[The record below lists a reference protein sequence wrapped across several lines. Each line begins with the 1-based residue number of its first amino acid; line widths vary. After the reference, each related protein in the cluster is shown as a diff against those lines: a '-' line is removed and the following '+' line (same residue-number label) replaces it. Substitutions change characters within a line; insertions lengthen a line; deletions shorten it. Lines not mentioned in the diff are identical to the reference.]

1 MQNLSTLMFLA
12 LQDAVY
18 AAVCQLPHGRAR
30 AIKLAQMVATRLGGE
45 IFGEQMLR
53 DHLRS
58 FESKVV
64 PIGKLQLGV
73 CRWGY
78 AL

>member
-1 MQNLSTLMFLA
+1 MPGIMQDFPTLLFLA

-30 AIKLAQMVATRLGGE
+30 AIKLAQMVAARLGGE
-45 IFGEQMLR
+45 NFGEQMLR

-73 CRWGY
+73 CR
-78 AL
+78 